1 MRPEVMGLS
10 MVTPRNFGRVVVLRM
25 APSSYNEGCQRASF
39 ELLVKNATSL
49 LVTPNSLT
57 GVASYGT

>member
-1 MRPEVMGLS
+1 MRPEGKGLS

-25 APSSYNEGCQRASF
+25 APSRYTEGCQRASF
-39 ELLVKNATSL
+39 ELLVKNATL
-49 LVTPNSLT
+49 LSVTPNSLT